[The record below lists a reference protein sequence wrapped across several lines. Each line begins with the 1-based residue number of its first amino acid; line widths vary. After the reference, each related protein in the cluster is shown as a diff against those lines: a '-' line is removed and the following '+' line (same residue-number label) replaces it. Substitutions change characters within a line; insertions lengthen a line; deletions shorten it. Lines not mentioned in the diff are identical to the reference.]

1 MRKGVR
7 DGENQQVV
15 CNMRDAIRTTL
26 LMQRNA
32 IEKGLLCG
40 DRIAPVD
47 ALDIVGNGSRFT
59 SCKMTMLPIDRV
71 TLLFGN
77 DVEVTLALHTHS
89 TKRALPDTPPQL
101 QKHDSAVQYHE
112 YPSSQSTYHLDEH
125 SKAHLQQQ
133 EPLPENHRSDR
144 TALLIIRYTGV
155 YSRMSGC

>member
-1 MRKGVR
+1 
-7 DGENQQVV
+7 
-15 CNMRDAIRTTL
+15 MRDAIRTTL

-40 DRIAPVD
+40 DRIAPVFV
-47 ALDIVGNGSRFT
+47 LNIVGNGSRLT
-59 SCKMTMLPIDRV
+59 SFQMTMLPIDRV
-71 TLLFGN
+71 TLLFGY

-89 TKRALPDTPPQL
+89 TKRVLPDTPPQR
-101 QKHDSAVQYHE
+101 QKHDSAAQYYE
-112 YPSSQSTYHLDEH
+112 YPSLQSTNHLDEH

-144 TALLIIRYTGV
+144 TVLLIIRYTGV